1 MSSLFSVDL
10 KIILIAFFI
19 DILFGDPR
27 YIPHPISLIG
37 RLSTT
42 LENRLRQLSFLS
54 PKVQG
59 ILFFGVVCGVSVG
72 FYLLL
77 TLIYLSYFQ
86 SSFAGELIFAFLIS
100 QFLALRGLIEAG
112 VEVEKKLVKGQ
123 IEEARLA
130 LRALVGRDTDLLSK
144 KDIQR
149 AVLESY
155 AENLNDAVIAPLF
168 WLSLL
173 GVPGLVFYK
182 TVNTL
187 DSMVGYKNERYLEF
201 GWFSARMDDWLNFIP
216 ARITALLL
224 VISVFCLLGFRA
236 AKRSFKWILRYA
248 HLHPSPN
255 AGYPE
260 SALAGALGVRLLGP
274 AYYEKKLVLKPYLG
288 EELLPNLENTLS
300 IARKHL
306 FLSSCLFISLIVLI
320 HYVFN

>member
-37 RLSTT
+37 KLSTT

-59 ILFFGVVCGVSVG
+59 ILFFAVICGVSLCS
-72 FYLLL
+72 YL
-77 TLIYLSYFQ
+77 TLTFIYLNYFQ
-86 SSFAGELIFAFLIS
+86 SSFVGELIFAFFLS

-130 LRALVGRDTDLLSK
+130 LRALVGRDTDWLSK

-187 DSMVGYKNERYLEF
+187 DSIVGYKNERYLEF

-224 VISVFCLLGFRA
+224 VSSAFFLLGFKS
-236 AKRSFKWILRYA
+236 AKRSFQWILQYA

-274 AYYEKKLVLKPYLG
+274 AYYERKLVFKPYLG
-288 EELLPNLENTLS
+288 EELLTNLENTIS

-306 FLSSCLFISLIVLI
+306 FLSSFLFISLIVLI
-320 HYVFN
+320 HYAFK